1 MTEDEKSTD
10 LCCPACGYGLVS
22 KKFHDQV
29 VEKCFECGG
38 MWFDADELRRAQEHK
53 DDSIVW
59 PENILGYA
67 DKLKVITGRK
77 MTCPKDGTVLLSI
90 HYGPSEV
97 VVDIC
102 PVCRGAWFDYGE
114 FNKVV
119 EDIRDASIGK
129 TSLEYLKDVAHE
141 VAEVMTG
148 EKPVTEEIADIGK
161 AWHLFKNRLALD
173 HPLLENFIE
182 AIGKS
187 FA

>member
-1 MTEDEKSTD
+1 MTENEKSTD

-90 HYGPSEV
+90 HY
-97 VVDIC
+97 
-102 PVCRGAWFDYGE
+102 
-114 FNKVV
+114 
-119 EDIRDASIGK
+119 
-129 TSLEYLKDVAHE
+129 
-141 VAEVMTG
+141 
-148 EKPVTEEIADIGK
+148 
-161 AWHLFKNRLALD
+161 
-173 HPLLENFIE
+173 
-182 AIGKS
+182 
-187 FA
+187 